1 MSIIIS
7 ERRNGAACAHNAFRC
22 TDEADFVSR
31 IRETQLQA
39 RSDEPLVET
48 AEQAIDYLDER
59 HAQTTTII
67 TEDEFRSTRGWDRV
81 VITQAEKLGWV
92 PTAAE
97 VIEENAAILES
108 FFAGV
113 ASCDYYDGT
122 SHQLY
127 LDLDDMTLFENQ
139 EASDQSW
146 LQRDD
151 GSLVQILSVSGYAD
165 TPKEERYNAERGDDI
180 RDYGYSE
187 WLEHVEQKIDEVISE
202 AF

>member
-22 TDEADFVSR
+22 TDEADFIAR

-48 AEQAIDYLDER
+48 TDQAIDYLDER
-59 HAQTTTII
+59 HAQTTTLI
-67 TEDEFRSTRGWDRV
+67 TEADFRASRFWDRV

-92 PTAAE
+92 PTGAGI
-97 VIEENAAILES
+97 IEKNAQVLED
-108 FFAGV
+108 FFKGL
-113 ASCDYYDGT
+113 ASCDYYDGL

-127 LDLDDMTLFENQ
+127 LDLDDMTLSINT

-151 GSLVQILSVSGYAD
+151 GSLVQILRVSGYAD
-165 TPKEERYNAERGDDI
+165 TPEDERYDAERGDDI
-180 RDYGYSE
+180 SDYGYSD
-187 WLEHVEQKIDEVISE
+187 WLEVVEQKIDEAISE
-202 AF
+202 TF